1 MYVRRLYS
9 PCRGR
14 LQPITFRN
22 NFIRVGNR
30 LLDKLMLMP
39 AHILKTFALAALL
52 VAVLPGLAD
61 ASIDPFDTES
71 SLPPPPGFTQN
82 GESDFQPCRPASTG
96 MSLSLA
102 AVVDAALCANPQ
114 TREVWASAR
123 VQAAQVGVAKSA
135 YLPSI
140 SANAASGRV
149 RSNGI
154 NLDQRELGA
163 SVSLLLFDFGGR
175 AAALES
181 AQALQAA
188 ANATQDATIQSV
200 FLAAVQNYYQVL
212 ATQAALDAAKE
223 SEKAFL
229 ESFKAADA
237 RYKAGVA
244 TSADK
249 LQAQT
254 AWSQGLLNRIKAE
267 GDVKNAQG
275 ALANV
280 IGRDANRT
288 VLIEVAN
295 QTNPPDR
302 FEQNV
307 DSLVEQARQRRPDL
321 KAAEAQVR
329 AAAANVDVVKATG
342 RPTLSLG
349 INTSDQHTQGL
360 AEAKTSSIGVTLNIP
375 LFSGFNT
382 HYKIRAAQAQ
392 AEIQAA
398 QTEQLRLQVALDVWN
413 TYQSLI
419 TATQTVRATVDLL
432 SSAEQSQR
440 VASGRY
446 KAGVGSILDVLNA
459 QSALASARQQRVQS
473 LYSWNVARTALARSM
488 GTLERNT
495 LQEGSAP

>member
-1 MYVRRLYS
+1 
-9 PCRGR
+9 
-14 LQPITFRN
+14 
-22 NFIRVGNR
+22 
-30 LLDKLMLMP
+30 MP
-39 AHILKTFALAALL
+39 DRILKTFTLAALL
-52 VAVLPGLAD
+52 VAVLPALAD

-71 SLPPPPGFTQN
+71 SLQPPPGFTQN
-82 GESDFQPCRPASTG
+82 GESDFQPCRPPPAG
-96 MSLSLA
+96 VPLA
-102 AVVDAALCANPQ
+102 LPAVVDAALCANPL
-114 TREVWASAR
+114 TREVWANAR

-135 YLPSI
+135 YLPLI
-140 SANAASGRV
+140 NANASSGRV
-149 RSNGI
+149 RSNGS

-181 AQALQAA
+181 AQALLTA

-200 FLAAVQNYYQVL
+200 FLAAVQNYYLVL
-212 ATQAALDAAKE
+212 ATQAALDAAKQ

-244 TSADK
+244 TPADK

-254 AWSQGLLNRIKAE
+254 AWSQAVLNRIKAE
-267 GDVKNAQG
+267 GDVNNAQG

-288 VLIEVAN
+288 VMIEVAN
-295 QTNPPDR
+295 QTNPPDH
-302 FEQNV
+302 FEKNV

-349 INTSDQHTQGL
+349 INTSDQHTEGL
-360 AEAKTSSIGVTLNIP
+360 PEAKTSSIGVTLNIP

-382 HYKIRAAQAQ
+382 NYKIRAAQAQ

-419 TATQTVRATVDLL
+419 TATQTVRSTVDLL
-432 SSAEQSQR
+432 SSAEQSER

-446 KAGVGSILDVLNA
+446 KTGVGSILDVLNA